1 MPYEFYKILHFTG
14 LILLF
19 SGLVSLL
26 TLKIAGVPIEG
37 SARKFSFITHGVG
50 LFFILLSG
58 FGLLA
63 RLGLAR
69 DMPNW
74 IYVKLAIW
82 LIFGGII
89 VLIKRKGHVLG
100 QRGWILYLPLL
111 IIFIVAAYVATTK
124 PF

>member
-1 MPYEFYKILHFTG
+1 MSYEFYKILHLTG

-26 TLKIAGVPIEG
+26 TLKATGASIQG

-50 LFFILLSG
+50 LFFVLLSG

-63 RLGLAR
+63 RLGLVK

-74 IYVKLAIW
+74 VFAKLAVW
-82 LIFGGII
+82 LYFGASIA
-89 VLIKRKGHVLG
+89 LIKRKG
-100 QRGWILYLPLL
+100 QIGWILYLPMLL
-111 IIFIVAAYVATTK
+111 IFMVAAYIAITK
-124 PF
+124 PSF

>member
-1 MPYEFYKILHFTG
+1 MSYEFYKILHLTG

-26 TLKIAGVPIEG
+26 TLKATGAAVEG
-37 SARKFSFITHGVG
+37 PAKKFSFIAHGIG
-50 LFFILLSG
+50 LFLVLLSG

-63 RLGLAR
+63 RLGIVR

-74 IYVKLAIW
+74 IYAKIVIW
-82 LIFGGII
+82 LYFGASIA
-89 VLIKRKGHVLG
+89 LIKRRGQLGWVLY
-100 QRGWILYLPLL
+100 IPML
-111 IIFIVAAYVATTK
+111 IIFIIAAYLAVTK

>member
-1 MPYEFYKILHFTG
+1 MSYEFYKVLHVTG

-26 TLKIAGVPIEG
+26 TLKIAGAAVEG
-37 SARKFSFITHGVG
+37 SAKKFSFLTHGIG
-50 LFFILLSG
+50 LFFILISG

-63 RLGLAR
+63 KLNILS

-82 LIFGGII
+82 LYFGITI
-89 VLIKRKGHVLG
+89 SLIKRKGHLGWVLY
-100 QRGWILYLPLL
+100 IPMLV
-111 IIFIVAAYVATTK
+111 IFMTAAYLATFK
-124 PF
+124 PTF